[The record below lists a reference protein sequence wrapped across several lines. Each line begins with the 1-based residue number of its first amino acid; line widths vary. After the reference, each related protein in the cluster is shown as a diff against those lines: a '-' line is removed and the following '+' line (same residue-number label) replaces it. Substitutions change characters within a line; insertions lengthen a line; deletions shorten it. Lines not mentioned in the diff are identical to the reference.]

1 MDNEKLKNIIKDLSN
16 NVMFSLSLTSKELFH
31 SNLWAWLGRKYPK
44 MFTEIFLDEKV
55 ELDENSII
63 LREYN
68 NFDLYVETEEFICVF
83 ENKCKS
89 MPNKSQL
96 MKYDKKLAK
105 IKEEKEKEIEIK
117 TKTKTKLISYF
128 EPIGRYVWADDNTPS
143 RIHDWSIITYNELYN
158 KFKNSFENNKK
169 IIEKNEKETEN
180 NDKIIIEE
188 YIKCLKFLNDLHNSI
203 ELNDGTI
210 IEEYYSLLDNDG
222 IKKLSRK
229 INFEKTLE
237 RILVNK
243 LTHYVLDNYEKKDE
257 IDAINIDCGRDHVVY
272 SDILFYFKG
281 AWVENEDKRPPLN
294 AIGVSLWG
302 KNFRYYAN
310 VNKSK
315 KHLGLISNKDNLSV
329 NDWKNAG
336 HKYLSTNYKDFWQK
350 ETEKTKKIEKG
361 GYNCKEDMWL
371 YKKEKIS
378 NLKISEVKEKTLE
391 WLDKVYK
398 DLTEKSL
405 TSDET

>member
-1 MDNEKLKNIIKDLSN
+1 MDNKKLKNIIEDLSN
-16 NVMFSLSLTSKELFH
+16 NVMFSLSLSSKELFH

-68 NFDLYVETEEFICVF
+68 NFDLYVETKNSISVF

-96 MKYDKKLAK
+96 MEYDKKLAK
-105 IKEEKEKEIEIK
+105 IKEEKEKEI
-117 TKTKTKLISYF
+117 KTKLISYF
-128 EPIGRYVWADDNTPS
+128 EPIGTYVWADDNTPS
-143 RIHDWSIITYNELYN
+143 RIHDWSIITYNELCE
-158 KFKNSFENNKK
+158 KFNDLY
-169 IIEKNEKETEN
+169 EKNEKIIKN

-188 YIKCLKFLNDLHNSI
+188 YIKCLELLNNLQNSI
-203 ELNDGTI
+203 ELNDETTI
-210 IEEYYSLLDNDG
+210 DEYYSLLDNNK
-222 IKKLSRK
+222 IKELSRK

-243 LTHYVLDNYEKKDE
+243 LTHYVLDKYEKKDE
-257 IDAINIDCGRDHVVY
+257 IDAINIDCGRNHVVY

-315 KHLGLISNKDNLSV
+315 KHLDDYLISNKDNLSV

-336 HKYLSTNYKDFWQK
+336 HDYLSTNYKDFWK
-350 ETEKTKKIEKG
+350 NETKG
-361 GYNCKEDMWL
+361 GYNCKDDMWL
-371 YKKEKIS
+371 YKKEDIS
-378 NLKISEVKEKTLE
+378 KLSISKVREKTQY
-391 WLDKVYK
+391 WLNEAYGY
-398 DLTEKSL
+398 LNLCEELS
-405 TSDET
+405 TSDKT

>member
-1 MDNEKLKNIIKDLSN
+1 MDNKKLKNIIENLSN
-16 NVMFSLSLTSKELFH
+16 NVMFSLSLSSKELFH

-63 LREYN
+63 LREYK
-68 NFDLYVETEEFICVF
+68 NFDLYVETKNSIYVF

-96 MKYDKKLAK
+96 MEYDKKLAK
-105 IKEEKEKEIEIK
+105 IKEEKEKEKEKEKEIEIK

-128 EPIGRYVWADDNTPS
+128 EPIGRYVLADDNTPS
-143 RIHDWSIITYNELYN
+143 RIHDWSIITYNELCE
-158 KFKNSFENNKK
+158 KFNDLY
-169 IIEKNEKETEN
+169 EKNEKIIKN

-188 YIKCLKFLNDLHNSI
+188 YIKCLELLNNLHNSI

-210 IEEYYSLLDNDG
+210 IEEYYSLLDNDE

-243 LTHYVLDNYEKKDE
+243 LTHYVLDKYEKKDE

-281 AWVENEDKRPPLN
+281 AWAENEDDRPPLN

-315 KHLGLISNKDNLSV
+315 KHLDDYLISNKDNLSV

-336 HKYLSTNYKDFWQK
+336 HDYLSTNYKDFWK
-350 ETEKTKKIEKG
+350 NETKG

-371 YKKEKIS
+371 YKKEEIS

-398 DLTEKSL
+398 YLTEKSL

>member
-1 MDNEKLKNIIKDLSN
+1 MMDNEKLKNIINDLSN

-63 LREYN
+63 LREYK
-68 NFDLYVETEEFICVF
+68 NFDLYVETKNSIYVF

-96 MKYDKKLAK
+96 KEYDTKLAK
-105 IKEEKEKEIEIK
+105 IKEEKEKEI
-117 TKTKTKLISYF
+117 KTKLISYF
-128 EPIGRYVWADDNTPS
+128 EPIGTYVWADDNTPS

-158 KFKNSFENNKK
+158 KFKNSFKNNKE

-188 YIKCLKFLNDLHNSI
+188 YIKCLKLLNDLHNSI
-203 ELNDGTI
+203 ELNDETTI
-210 IEEYYSLLDNDG
+210 DEYYSLLDNHE
-222 IKKLSRK
+222 IKELSRK

-243 LTHYVLDNYEKKDE
+243 LTHYVLDKYEKKDE

-315 KHLGLISNKDNLSV
+315 KHLGDYLNSNKDNLSV

-336 HKYLSTNYKDFWQK
+336 HDYLSTNYKDFWK
-350 ETEKTKKIEKG
+350 NETKG
-361 GYNCKEDMWL
+361 GYNCKDDMWL
-371 YKKEKIS
+371 YKKEDIS
-378 NLKISEVKEKTLE
+378 KLSISKVREKTQY
-391 WLDKVYK
+391 WLNEAYGY
-398 DLTEKSL
+398 LTEKSL

>member
-143 RIHDWSIITYNELYN
+143 RIHDWSIITYNELCE
-158 KFKNSFENNKK
+158 KFNDLY
-169 IIEKNEKETEN
+169 EKNEKIIKN

-188 YIKCLKFLNDLHNSI
+188 YIKCLELLNDLHNSI

-210 IEEYYSLLDNDG
+210 IEEYYSLLDNDE
-222 IKKLSRK
+222 IKELSRK

-243 LTHYVLDNYEKKDE
+243 LTHYVLDKYEKKDE

-315 KHLGLISNKDNLSV
+315 KHLGDYLNSNKDNLSV

-336 HKYLSTNYKDFWQK
+336 HDYLSTNYKDFWK
-350 ETEKTKKIEKG
+350 NETKG

-371 YKKEKIS
+371 YKKEDIS
-378 NLKISEVKEKTLE
+378 KLSISKVREKTQY
-391 WLDKVYK
+391 WLNEAYGY
-398 DLTEKSL
+398 LTEKSL
-405 TSDET
+405 TSDKT

>member
-1 MDNEKLKNIIKDLSN
+1 MDNKKLKNIIEDLSN
-16 NVMFSLSLTSKELFH
+16 NVMFSLSLSSKELFH

-68 NFDLYVETEEFICVF
+68 NFDLYVETKNSIYVF

-96 MKYDKKLAK
+96 KEYDTKLAK
-105 IKEEKEKEIEIK
+105 IKEEKEKEI
-117 TKTKTKLISYF
+117 KTKLISYF
-128 EPIGRYVWADDNTPS
+128 EPIGTYVLADDNTPS
-143 RIHDWSIITYNELYN
+143 RIHDWSIITYNELCE
-158 KFKNSFENNKK
+158 KFNDLY
-169 IIEKNEKETEN
+169 EKNEKIIKN

-188 YIKCLKFLNDLHNSI
+188 YIKCLELLNNLHNSI

-210 IEEYYSLLDNDG
+210 IEEYYSLLDNDE

-243 LTHYVLDNYEKKDE
+243 LTHYVLDKYEKTNE

-315 KHLGLISNKDNLSV
+315 KHLGDYLNSNKDNLSV

-336 HKYLSTNYKDFWQK
+336 HDYLSTNYKDFWK
-350 ETEKTKKIEKG
+350 NETKG
-361 GYNCKEDMWL
+361 GYNCKDDMWL
-371 YKKEKIS
+371 YKKEDIS
-378 NLKISEVKEKTLE
+378 KLSISKVREKTQY
-391 WLDKVYK
+391 WLNEAYGY
-398 DLTEKSL
+398 LTEKSL

>member
-68 NFDLYVETEEFICVF
+68 NFDLYVETKNSIYVF

-96 MKYDKKLAK
+96 KEYDTKLAK
-105 IKEEKEKEIEIK
+105 IKEEKEKEI
-117 TKTKTKLISYF
+117 KTKLISYF

-158 KFKNSFENNKK
+158 KFKNSFKNNKE

-188 YIKCLKFLNDLHNSI
+188 YIKCLKLLNDLHNSI
-203 ELNDGTI
+203 ELNDETTI
-210 IEEYYSLLDNDG
+210 DEYYSLLDNNE
-222 IKKLSRK
+222 IKELSRK

-243 LTHYVLDNYEKKDE
+243 LTHYVLDKYEKKDE

-315 KHLGLISNKDNLSV
+315 KHLGDYLNSNKDNLSV

-336 HKYLSTNYKDFWQK
+336 HDYLSTNYKDFWK
-350 ETEKTKKIEKG
+350 NETKG
-361 GYNCKEDMWL
+361 GYNCKDDMWL
-371 YKKEKIS
+371 YKKEDIS
-378 NLKISEVKEKTLE
+378 KLSISKVREKTQY
-391 WLDKVYK
+391 WLNEAYGY
-398 DLTEKSL
+398 LTEKSL

>member
-1 MDNEKLKNIIKDLSN
+1 MMDNEKLKNIIEDLSN
-16 NVMFSLSLTSKELFH
+16 NVMFSLSLSSKELFH

-63 LREYN
+63 LREYK
-68 NFDLYVETEEFICVF
+68 NFDLYVETKNSIYVF

-96 MKYDKKLAK
+96 MEYDKKLAK
-105 IKEEKEKEIEIK
+105 IKEEKEKEIEIEIK

-143 RIHDWSIITYNELYN
+143 RKHDWSIITYNELCE
-158 KFKNSFENNKK
+158 KFNDLY
-169 IIEKNEKETEN
+169 EKNEKIIKN

-188 YIKCLKFLNDLHNSI
+188 YIKCLELLNDLHNSI

-210 IEEYYSLLDNDG
+210 IEEYYSLLDNDE

-243 LTHYVLDNYEKKDE
+243 LTHYVLDKYEKKDE

-315 KHLGLISNKDNLSV
+315 KHLDDYLISNKDNLSV

-336 HKYLSTNYKDFWQK
+336 HDYLSTNYKDFWQK

-361 GYNCKEDMWL
+361 GYNCKDDMWL
-371 YKKEKIS
+371 YKKEDIS
-378 NLKISEVKEKTLE
+378 KLSISKVREKTQY
-391 WLDKVYK
+391 WLNEAYGY
-398 DLTEKSL
+398 LNLCEELS
-405 TSDET
+405 TSDKT

>member
-1 MDNEKLKNIIKDLSN
+1 MMDNEKLKNIIKDLSN

-63 LREYN
+63 LREYK
-68 NFDLYVETEEFICVF
+68 NFDLYVETKNSIYVF

-96 MKYDKKLAK
+96 MEYDKKLAK
-105 IKEEKEKEIEIK
+105 IKEEKEKEI
-117 TKTKTKLISYF
+117 KTKLISYF
-128 EPIGRYVWADDNTPS
+128 EPIGTYVWADDDNPS
-143 RIHDWSIITYNELYN
+143 QEHKWSIITYNELYN
-158 KFKNSFENNKK
+158 KFKNSFKNNKE

-188 YIKCLKFLNDLHNSI
+188 YIKCLELLNNLQNSI
-203 ELNDGTI
+203 ELNDNTT
-210 IEEYYSLLDNDG
+210 IEEYYLLLKNKD
-222 IKKLSRK
+222 ILETLKE
-229 INFEKTLE
+229 INFEKILE

-243 LTHYVLDNYEKKDE
+243 LTHYVLDKYEKTNE

-281 AWVENEDKRPPLN
+281 AWVENEDDRPPLN

-315 KHLGLISNKDNLSV
+315 KHLGDYLNSNKDNLSV

-361 GYNCKEDMWL
+361 GYNCKDDMWL

-378 NLKISEVKEKTLE
+378 NLKISEVKAKTLE

-398 DLTEKSL
+398 YLTEKSL
-405 TSDET
+405 TSDKT